1 MKLTIAIILACILGA
16 QIASAINSAAAR
28 PACKAGRVLL

>member
-1 MKLTIAIILACILGA
+1 MKYLSVLLLACILGA

-28 PACKAGRVLL
+28 PACKAARIML